1 MTQIEQT
8 QHAKEFAEYWQDKGD
23 EKQETQRYWIE
34 LLQNVLG
41 IENPSR
47 YIEFEKTVKIK
58 HTNFIDAYISSTK
71 VLIEQKGA
79 KVDLTKPQEQSDG
92 AMLTPYQQAK
102 RYADELSYDLKPRWI
117 VVSNFKEIHIHDMN
131 NLHAEPE
138 IILLEN
144 LEKEYYRLQF
154 LVDTKNENIRR
165 EEEISLQAGILVG
178 KLYDA
183 LIKEYIN
190 PDESSLRSLNILCV
204 RLVFCFYAED
214 AGLFETRTSFED
226 YIKSFNLQNLRDAF
240 IKLFKGLDTKLENRD
255 KYDTSL
261 KPFPYVNGGLFA
273 AEDIEIPNFTQEIVD
288 VLVNDCAPFD
298 WREISPTIFGAVFES
313 TLNPETR
320 RTGGMHYT
328 SIENIHKVI
337 DPLFMDELEAEF
349 EKICATTNAKTKSDK
364 LHAFQEKLG
373 NLKFLD
379 PACGSGN
386 FLTET
391 YLSIR
396 RLENKVISM
405 LNNGEKVLGFDEFIK
420 VKINQ
425 FYGIE
430 INDFAVTV
438 AKTALW
444 IAESQ
449 MMAETEKIIG
459 MNLDFL
465 PLTTNAFIVE
475 GNALR
480 MNWATL
486 KPIDESVQLNDGLF
500 AGFATEVDG
509 NEIQYDYIM
518 GNPPFVGYKLQN
530 EKQKLDL
537 EPLFGKIKTVDYVA
551 GWYVKASQ
559 LIQNTNIRCAFVSTN
574 SICQGEQ
581 VPAVWKLLTEKYNVN
596 IDFAYQTFKWE
607 SEAVDMAHVHVVI
620 VGFSCHA
627 DSGNLRFSY
636 ERKIFDSNGSIVL
649 AKNINP
655 YLVDAPNVFI
665 EKRSKPIC
673 EAENMIY
680 GSEPR
685 EGGFLILNENERQEL
700 INETPE
706 SQRIIK
712 RFVSSED
719 FINNKIRYCLWF
731 SDEDLLLARKSKILK
746 ERLENCRKFREE
758 NKQSQAHAAAVT
770 PHLFS
775 SPRQPNTDYLLIP
788 IVSSER
794 RKYIPIGYMS
804 KDIILSNACFSIPN
818 ASLYTFGVLTSSM
831 HMAWMRSV
839 CGRLESRYRYS
850 NTIVYNNFVWCNPT
864 EEQKAKIEQTAQ
876 AILDVRAKY
885 PSWSLADLYD
895 ELTMP
900 PALRKAHEANDKA
913 VEKAY
918 GKTFSNDDERVAFLF
933 EKYVEMTK

>member
-1 MTQIEQT
+1 MNQVEQT
-8 QHAKEFAEYWQDKGD
+8 QNAKDFFEYWKDKGD

-349 EKICATTNAKTKSDK
+349 EKICATTNAKTKNDK

-391 YLSIR
+391 YLSLR
-396 RLENKVISM
+396 RLENKVLTILS
-405 LNNGEKVLGFDEFIK
+405 NGEKSVRFRSL
-420 VKINQ
+420 
-425 FYGIE
+425 
-430 INDFAVTV
+430 
-438 AKTALW
+438 
-444 IAESQ
+444 SSS
-449 MMAETEKIIG
+449 
-459 MNLDFL
+459 
-465 PLTTNAFIVE
+465 TT
-475 GNALR
+475 
-480 MNWATL
+480 
-486 KPIDESVQLNDGLF
+486 K
-500 AGFATEVDG
+500 
-509 NEIQYDYIM
+509 
-518 GNPPFVGYKLQN
+518 
-530 EKQKLDL
+530 
-537 EPLFGKIKTVDYVA
+537 
-551 GWYVKASQ
+551 
-559 LIQNTNIRCAFVSTN
+559 
-574 SICQGEQ
+574 
-581 VPAVWKLLTEKYNVN
+581 
-596 IDFAYQTFKWE
+596 
-607 SEAVDMAHVHVVI
+607 
-620 VGFSCHA
+620 
-627 DSGNLRFSY
+627 
-636 ERKIFDSNGSIVL
+636 
-649 AKNINP
+649 
-655 YLVDAPNVFI
+655 
-665 EKRSKPIC
+665 
-673 EAENMIY
+673 
-680 GSEPR
+680 
-685 EGGFLILNENERQEL
+685 ILNIAIPPQV
-700 INETPE
+700 IMV
-706 SQRIIK
+706 II
-712 RFVSSED
+712 
-719 FINNKIRYCLWF
+719 
-731 SDEDLLLARKSKILK
+731 
-746 ERLENCRKFREE
+746 
-758 NKQSQAHAAAVT
+758 
-770 PHLFS
+770 
-775 SPRQPNTDYLLIP
+775 
-788 IVSSER
+788 
-794 RKYIPIGYMS
+794 
-804 KDIILSNACFSIPN
+804 
-818 ASLYTFGVLTSSM
+818 
-831 HMAWMRSV
+831 
-839 CGRLESRYRYS
+839 
-850 NTIVYNNFVWCNPT
+850 
-864 EEQKAKIEQTAQ
+864 
-876 AILDVRAKY
+876 
-885 PSWSLADLYD
+885 
-895 ELTMP
+895 
-900 PALRKAHEANDKA
+900 
-913 VEKAY
+913 
-918 GKTFSNDDERVAFLF
+918 
-933 EKYVEMTK
+933 